1 MRKKAK
7 QSYSRLFEKIRS
19 ELDELYGKYARVNKM
34 TARQNFAEVTNIVG
48 FHKQRVLVTNRD
60 DPFVLMAPME
70 DLRKLEMLD
79 EAGVSDLQTLRQLL
93 DDYKS
98 RQARKQR
105 PPVAV

>member
-1 MRKKAK
+1 
-7 QSYSRLFEKIRS
+7 
-19 ELDELYGKYARVNKM
+19 M

-70 DLRKLEMLD
+70 DLKKLELLD
-79 EAGVSDLQTLRQLL
+79 EAGITDLQALRHLL
-93 DDYKS
+93 DEHKA

-105 PPVAV
+105 PIAV